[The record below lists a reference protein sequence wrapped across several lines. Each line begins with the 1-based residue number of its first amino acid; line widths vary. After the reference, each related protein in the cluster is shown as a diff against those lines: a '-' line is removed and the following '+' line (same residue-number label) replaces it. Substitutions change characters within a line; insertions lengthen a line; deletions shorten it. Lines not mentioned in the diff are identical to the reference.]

1 MSFKLFVYYCALCG
15 GWAALVGWGLGQW
28 FAPKDPDAVFA
39 RTILRGFL
47 LGTTVALALGLLD
60 AVWNLSARQGVQIAF
75 RAVTA
80 MLVGCAGSLIGAAVG
95 QALYSL
101 TGWPAFVIVGWAL
114 TGLLIGA
121 SVGMYDVFAR
131 LARGEELAGA
141 WKKVMNGLLGGAL
154 GGVLGSA
161 IYLLLGADW
170 GLAQLLNKPA
180 EQLKINS
187 AVGFVALG
195 LFIGLF
201 IGLAQIML
209 KEAWLTVE
217 AGFRAG
223 REMIISK
230 AETVIGRA
238 EGSDIGLFGDQSV
251 ERTHARIVVRE
262 NRYYLADAGG
272 GTFLND
278 QRITQP
284 ALLRTGDVIRVGHCR
299 LRFGERQ
306 KKPV

>member
-1 MSFKLFVYYCALCG
+1 MSFKLFIYYCAICG
-15 GWAALVGWGLGQW
+15 AWAALAGWGLGQW
-28 FAPKDPDAVFA
+28 FAPRGADAAFA

-47 LGTTVALALGLLD
+47 LGTTVATALGLLD
-60 AVWNLSARQGVQIAF
+60 AVWNLSSRQGVQIGS
-75 RAVTA
+75 RTVTA
-80 MLVGCAGSLIGAAVG
+80 LLVGCVGSLIGAALG

-101 TGWPAFVIVGWAL
+101 TGWVVFVVVGWAL

-131 LARGEELAGA
+131 VLRGEELAGA

-154 GGVLGSA
+154 GGLLGSA

-180 EQLKINS
+180 EQLKVNS

-223 REMIISK
+223 REMILSK

-238 EGSDIGLFGDQSV
+238 ERCDVGLFGDQAV
-251 ERTHARIVVRE
+251 ERTHARILLRE

-272 GTFLND
+272 STFLND

-284 ALLRTGDVIRVGHCR
+284 ALLRSGDVIRVGHSL

-306 KKPV
+306 KK